1 MKTNTI
7 IDELRTIAEF
17 MWGPVQKAYYQQK
30 VSDAKA
36 VKCVRMR
43 DVFTRDELGF
53 INEFYNAEQHH
64 CYRNAST
71 LIKLMKHQL
80 AKGMFNYRVRYV
92 EGYASSP
99 GFFPIEH
106 AFVKIGSKYI
116 DPTFE
121 KALKLNVR
129 KEMYVSLIELE
140 PATMMQYELETGC
153 YGELYKYD
161 YYCKHD
167 PGMAARIRS
176 INPNRDKKKP
186 RLV

>member
-7 IDELRTIAEF
+7 IDELRTIADF

-43 DVFTRDELGF
+43 DVFTRNELGF
-53 INEFYNAEQHH
+53 IKEFYSPEQKH

-71 LIKLMKHQL
+71 LIKLMKHPL

-121 KALKLNVR
+121 KALKLDVR
-129 KEMYVSLIELE
+129 KEMYVSLIELD
-140 PATMMQYELETGC
+140 PVKMMRYELETGY
-153 YGELYKYD
+153 YGELYRYD
-161 YYCKHD
+161 YCCKND
-167 PGMAARIRS
+167 PSMAERIRAM
-176 INPNRDKKKP
+176 NPKKQK
-186 RLV
+186 